1 MDSRSYTINSESVFI
16 PRPRQESTTIQ
27 VAGFV
32 LTVLPESG
40 VPRYGW
46 QLHEG
51 SRLVDCGGAPT
62 HSSALGDG
70 TAALLGQLRRCGS
83 YANAAR
89 IKRGV
94 SR

>member
-1 MDSRSYTINSESVFI
+1 MNTHYTINTQSVYV
-16 PRPRQESTTIQ
+16 PRPKLESTTIRL
-27 VAGFV
+27 AGFV

-40 VPRYGW
+40 MPRYSW

-51 SRLVDCGGAPT
+51 ERLVDCGGAPT

-70 TAALLGQLRRCGS
+70 AAALLGQLRRCGS

-94 SR
+94 PR